1 MSDGIERLPWRAR
14 TRSHVVFGV
23 LLLMLS
29 LLATACGAG
38 GNGNSSQATITV
50 AAVGN
55 PQMLDLQKLVPE
67 FEKAHSDIQV
77 KFVILPENQLR
88 QQVTQDVATHSG
100 RFDLS
105 MIGTYEVP
113 LWAKNGWIQNLAS
126 YVQKTSSY
134 QPDDLVPGVAKALS
148 YKGRGRGRRAQ
159 GQQSEQG
166 YLRNLPPRPSWL
178 GRAARSAG
186 HDRQYLWRQMV
197 RSTME
202 RAADAA

>member
-1 MSDGIERLPWRAR
+1 MSDGIHRLPWRAR
-14 TRSHVVFGV
+14 TRSNVVLGA

-113 LWAKNGWIQNLAS
+113 LWAKTAGFRIWPPTFRRRPPTSRTTWFRAWPRRSPTTEAS
-126 YVQKTSSY
+126 TRSPSTPNRRFSCIARTSS
-134 QPDDLVPGVAKALS
+134 
-148 YKGRGRGRRAQ
+148 RRR
-159 GQQSEQG
+159 E
-166 YLRNLPPRPSWL
+166 
-178 GRAARSAG
+178 
-186 HDRQYLWRQMV
+186 
-197 RSTME
+197 
-202 RAADAA
+202 